1 MIEKLKFDR
10 LYYNK
15 DIIIQSLLNKVDE
28 LVEKVNYLEQNN
40 GQGSGISN
48 NPLLGNRT
56 LTPDTLC
63 ECGCPNNKFAHK
75 YCATNCER
83 FENQNGLCKLSGK
96 KGYVEEEDCHCFCCE
111 QHSPK
116 VLELEE
122 GTASKSESL
131 PETKPTIAQKD
142 CLCSKDLTC
151 EKHFFEDSP
160 KDSEK
165 CKCGL
170 FDWAN
175 LCESCQSQDASTSNT
190 EDKNPHKNT
199 TPDICICKWNCTLPF
214 CFPRNHGKCCE
225 CSKVKDG

>member
-63 ECGCPNNKFAHK
+63 ECGCPNNKFAHE

-83 FENQNGLCKLSGK
+83 FKEEQKGGGGCGKEIKTDLGSAEVTEWCGRGNFLCG
-96 KGYVEEEDCHCFCCE
+96 EC
-111 QHSPK
+111 
-116 VLELEE
+116 
-122 GTASKSESL
+122 
-131 PETKPTIAQKD
+131 
-142 CLCSKDLTC
+142 
-151 EKHFFEDSP
+151 
-160 KDSEK
+160 K

-175 LCESCQSQDASTSNT
+175 LCESCQSRETNT
-190 EDKNPHKNT
+190 PLEVKGLGDDIPPSSKPSLKMSR
-199 TPDICICKWNCTLPF
+199 PDICICKYECSLPF